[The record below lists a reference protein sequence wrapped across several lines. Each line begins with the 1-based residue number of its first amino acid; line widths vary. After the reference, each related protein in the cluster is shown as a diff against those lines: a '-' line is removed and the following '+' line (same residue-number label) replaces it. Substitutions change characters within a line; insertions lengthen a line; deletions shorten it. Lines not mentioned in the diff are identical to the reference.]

1 MKTWL
6 KKPIILPILVVLG
19 VLALIIIKSG
29 KSAPTAGTVK
39 EYATPVETQSLQ
51 ATSITPYAIGYGT
64 AKPSSNLNVPAEV
77 SAEISWIH
85 PKLKQGA
92 NLKAGTEVVKFE
104 TRDIELTL
112 SKTKAD
118 LTSQSTRVAEL
129 DLEERNAEQ
138 QLQLSQQKYEL
149 AKAEYE
155 RKKALAKQGAIA
167 NSTVDTEQRNLI
179 TQETDLENMKLKLAL
194 YPKQRELLGSEIK
207 IAKAQIEEQERNLSR
222 TRVFLPFN
230 ARIGS
235 VNVEKGSFISKGSTL
250 FVAQGK
256 NNMEILTQ
264 IPAKKMLPLLSHAIG
279 KKVSDSTASLQKKL
293 GLKAKVFWVDGPE
306 SAFWSAKVLRS
317 NDSIDSKTRSIGLI
331 VGIDN
336 AVEQEVI
343 GIRPPIFKGMYL
355 KVEITGNSF
364 NAIKIPRSALHQGNL
379 YLMNNENR
387 LVIEKA
393 QVAFVQGDE
402 AILSQAPS
410 LASLILTDLIPAV
423 HGMLLQ
429 PVPVT
434 SQNTTAQPQVAQPKV
449 IQ

>member
-1 MKTWL
+1 MKVWL
-6 KKPIILPILVVLG
+6 KKPIILPALIILG
-19 VLALIIIKSG
+19 VLALMIIKSG
-29 KSAPTAGTVK
+29 KSAPTAGTVA
-39 EYATPVETQSLQ
+39 EYATPVEVQTLQ
-51 ATSITPYAIGYGT
+51 ASAITPYAIGYGT

-92 NLKAGTEVVKFE
+92 NLTAGTKVVMFE

-149 AKAEYE
+149 AKAEFE
-155 RKKALAKQGAIA
+155 RKKALSKQGAIS

-179 TQETDLENMKLKLAL
+179 NQETDLENMKLKLAL

-207 IAKAQIEEQERNLSR
+207 IAQAQIEEQERNLAR
-222 TRVFLPFN
+222 TQVFLPFN

-235 VNVEKGSFISKGSTL
+235 VNVERGSFISKGSTL

-264 IPAKKMLPLLSHAIG
+264 IPAKKMLPLLSYAMG
-279 KKVSDSTASLQKKL
+279 KKSSNDSSSLQKKL
-293 GLKAKVFWVDGPE
+293 GLKAKVFWIDGPE
-306 SAFWSAKVLRS
+306 TAFWTAKVLRS

-355 KVEITGNSF
+355 KVEITGNQF
-364 NAIKIPRSALHQGNL
+364 EAIKIPRSAIHQGNI
-379 YLMNNENR
+379 YLKDSENR
-387 LVIEKA
+387 LVIEQA
-393 QVAFVQGDE
+393 QVAFVQGDD
-402 AILSQAPS
+402 AILQQAPS
-410 LASLILTDLIPAV
+410 LNTIILSDLIPAV
-423 HGMLLQ
+423 PGMLLL
-429 PVPVT
+429 PVPVMA
-434 SQNTTAQPQVAQPKV
+434 QNTLTTP
-449 IQ
+449 